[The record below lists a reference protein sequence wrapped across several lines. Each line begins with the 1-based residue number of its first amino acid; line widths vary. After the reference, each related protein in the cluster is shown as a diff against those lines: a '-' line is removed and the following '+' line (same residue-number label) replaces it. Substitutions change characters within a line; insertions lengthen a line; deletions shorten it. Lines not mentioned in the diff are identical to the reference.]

1 MHRFSIIFLLLF
13 LQACW
18 QSQPNGNVLLVNE
31 GPEKGFHY
39 PYYLFVPDNVAN
51 DKELTL
57 MIEPNNS
64 GFVSDDAKKH
74 LEKARR
80 IATLDFYAGNYVAQN
95 LKLPLLVPV
104 FPRSESQSKIYTHS
118 LDRDV
123 MLQKNTS
130 LERLDLQLLA
140 MIDDARVRLKEMG
153 YTTHE
158 QFFMSGFS
166 ASGTF
171 VNRFAAIHPEKVK
184 ALAAG
189 GVNGLLFLPVDEINH
204 EKLTYPLGTADF
216 QELFEKPFNPAAFKE
231 IPQFLFMGALDD
243 NDAIPYADAFDENER
258 ELIFS
263 TLGKE
268 MQPIRWENCRRIYD
282 TEEVNA
288 QIKTYEN
295 IGHEQPDQIKNDIL
309 EFFKQFDS

>member
-1 MHRFSIIFLLLF
+1 MQRFLIILLFLF

-18 QSQPNGNVLLVNE
+18 KSQPNGNLMLVNE
-31 GPEKGFHY
+31 DTQKGFHY
-39 PYYLFVPDNVAN
+39 PYYLFVPDNVAK

-64 GFVSDDAKKH
+64 GFVSDDADKH

-80 IATLDFYAGNYVAQN
+80 TATLDFYTGNYVAQN

-104 FPRSESQSKIYTHS
+104 FPRSESQWKIYTHS

-140 MIDDARVRLKEMG
+140 MVNDARKKLKEMG
-153 YTTHE
+153 FTTRE
-158 QFFMSGFS
+158 KFYMTGFS

-189 GVNGLLFLPVDEINH
+189 GVNGLLFLPVDEINQ
-204 EKLTYPLGTADF
+204 EKLIYPVGTADF
-216 QELFEKPFNPAAFKE
+216 QEMFEKPFNPAAFKE
-231 IPQFLFMGALDD
+231 IPQFLFMGAMDE
-243 NDAIPYADAFDENER
+243 NDAIPYADAFDQNEQ
-258 ELIFS
+258 ELIFR
-263 TLGKE
+263 TLGEE
-268 MQPIRWENCRRIYD
+268 MQPTRWENCQRIYD
-282 TEEVNA
+282 KESVNA
-288 QIKTYEN
+288 QIRTYEN
-295 IGHEQPDQIKNDIL
+295 IGHEQPDKIKNDIL
-309 EFFKQFDS
+309 EFFKKN